1 MKKEENTLN
10 FNLAVKKKR
19 FIRELE
25 QLKAIGMF
33 EVDQERTDSSR
44 ERTEI
49 ADAATE
55 FERQLALG
63 FQRKGNLE
71 MIERA
76 LNKIDNGSYGI
87 CDDCGKLIDS
97 ARMEILPYSNQCI
110 ECCRIS
116 RTTEREARN

>member
-10 FNLAVKKKR
+10 FKLSVKRKR

-25 QLKAIGMF
+25 QLKSIGIF
-33 EVDQERTDSSR
+33 EVDQERSDSSR

-63 FQRKGNLE
+63 FQKKGNLA

-76 LNKIDNGSYGI
+76 LHKIDEGSYGI
-87 CDDCGKLIDS
+87 CDDCGKTIDP
-97 ARMEILPYSNQCI
+97 ARLEILPYSNLCI
-110 ECCRIS
+110 DCCRS
-116 RTTEREARN
+116 ANVLAKGNKN